1 MVTVEGVEVGPLE
14 GGCVVD
20 VVVEAAASVGRF
32 LAHKAI
38 ERRRRRADQLRRHRN
53 GDLAGQKSTDRP
65 QCILHLVVQEDV
77 EYRRREKDDR
87 GAGKAGVG
95 VRERGRP
102 RHARMRHVERGS
114 ATSGVEGGNVEGAR
128 RI

>member
-1 MVTVEGVEVGPLE
+1 MATVEGIEVGALE

-38 ERRRRRADQLRRHRN
+38 ERRRRRADQLRRHKI
-53 GDLAGQKSTDRP
+53 GDLAEQKSTDRS

-114 ATSGVEGGNVEGAR
+114 ATSRVEGGNVEGAR